1 MSVSH
6 KLKPCYP
13 KSFYSS
19 INDQFFHRKL
29 KSQMPIYYIHVK
41 TWQDYRTPL
50 KMWFQISQI
59 SLTPPFITLNSLKNA
74 LKDSMYFKLYNS
86 SQKQNF

>member
-1 MSVSH
+1 MPVSH

-29 KSQMPIYYIHVK
+29 KSQMPINYTHVE
-41 TWQDYRTPL
+41 TSQDYGTPL
-50 KMWFQISQI
+50 KM
-59 SLTPPFITLNSLKNA
+59 
-74 LKDSMYFKLYNS
+74 
-86 SQKQNF
+86 